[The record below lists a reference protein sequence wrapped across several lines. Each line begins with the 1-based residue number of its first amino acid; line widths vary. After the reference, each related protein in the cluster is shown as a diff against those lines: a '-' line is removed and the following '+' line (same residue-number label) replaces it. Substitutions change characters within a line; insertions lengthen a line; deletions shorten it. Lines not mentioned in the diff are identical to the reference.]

1 MLTQAN
7 VPAIMIAL
15 SKSTQFPRER
25 NREMRIDT
33 EIAVNPMS
41 AEAKDTV
48 IAVMRRDR
56 QNFTRLVED
65 PKNWNVM
72 SRIAGWEV
80 RDLVGH
86 MIDVLEGYFRSW
98 EAAIGGKEQ
107 IPLGLSTMAEMHYD
121 RALEFRVLFRDET
134 LARFKKGAEKF
145 DKMLDSLTPE
155 QWEGGLIVSHPF
167 AGPVPAGFYA
177 TFQIMDYGVHVY
189 DIEYGLGNKLAT
201 MDEASARLIL
211 PFAFTFWQ
219 FQVDQEQAAGQ
230 DFQYGR
236 YPGGS
241 ASGDPEV
248 IERVRALF
256 FDIEPVNITP
266 HSATSKSKAKWS
278 LLDVAE
284 AVKVIEDEFGIKRA
298 APVAVTEYTVNGL
311 PARLVRLRDG
321 SCVHVELYETFVAV
335 TWSTTMTPNQFLNR
349 ATQVIGLG
357 PETTGLVVDSLGHIH
372 ADLEAGG
379 TMDWTSRGS
388 IAVARLDDAP
398 RRIAVV
404 WELNPPPDSAFAEVG
419 VLAAKLDRSNLERLF
434 LDSCTQ
440 SLQSGASAILD
451 NIGQLASNTWG
462 WTEGNVEL
470 AP

>member
-134 LARFKKGAEKF
+134 LARFKKGAAKF
-145 DKMLDSLTPE
+145 DTMLYSLTPE

-189 DIEYGLGNKLAT
+189 AIEYGLGNKLAT

-230 DFQYGR
+230 DSQYGIDLAG
-236 YPGGS
+236 PWGGKWRITVKDGKWTPAPEKANYKGCYGLFKFDNAADLALTFLGPFPS
-241 ASGDPEV
+241 GSPAGDPEV
-248 IERVRALF
+248 I
-256 FDIEPVNITP
+256 
-266 HSATSKSKAKWS
+266 
-278 LLDVAE
+278 
-284 AVKVIEDEFGIKRA
+284 
-298 APVAVTEYTVNGL
+298 
-311 PARLVRLRDG
+311 
-321 SCVHVELYETFVAV
+321 
-335 TWSTTMTPNQFLNR
+335 
-349 ATQVIGLG
+349 
-357 PETTGLVVDSLGHIH
+357 
-372 ADLEAGG
+372 
-379 TMDWTSRGS
+379 
-388 IAVARLDDAP
+388 
-398 RRIAVV
+398 
-404 WELNPPPDSAFAEVG
+404 
-419 VLAAKLDRSNLERLF
+419 
-434 LDSCTQ
+434 
-440 SLQSGASAILD
+440 
-451 NIGQLASNTWG
+451 
-462 WTEGNVEL
+462 
-470 AP
+470 